1 MEKYES
7 KINFYILIHIKK
19 PQWYIKKH
27 LMVHCKNGKKHLMVH
42 CKNGTWKNCIEKYNF
57 HFQKNQL
64 MQKMLILNIYETNI
78 LLEIKA
84 LSILWTIKIMIK

>member
-7 KINFYILIHIKK
+7 KINFCILIHIKK
-19 PQWYIKKH
+19 PQWYI
-27 LMVHCKNGKKHLMVH
+27 KKHLMVH